1 MLLLGANEAG
11 KGSVVGSMF
20 EAGLFVEEDRLFDLA
35 GWGGQGLQ
43 AALASKEG
51 GPGQEDSLHCLGSVH
66 PGSQT
71 PGDRRAS
78 PRHDQGQYPD
88 FIGSPTIQTSRSLI
102 VSSWKWNY

>member
-51 GPGQEDSLHCLGSVH
+51 EPGQEDSLHCLGSVH
-66 PGSQT
+66 PGSKTQVI
-71 PGDRRAS
+71 DELRAVMTRDNI
-78 PRHDQGQYPD
+78 P
-88 FIGSPTIQTSRSLI
+88 ISLDLQPFRQAA
-102 VSSWKWNY
+102 V